1 MWTLNGSFLVQFCV
15 ARNWVVRNFYPVHSF
30 LKPAAFDCGPLHATS
45 AAAPA
50 AEPKEAAA
58 EQSFEAKRR
67 EKLTV
72 DLPKEQAARG
82 EDESSPLHRHGS
94 CQDRREWPSQT
105 SVSVIA

>member
-1 MWTLNGSFLVQFCV
+1 MQFCV

-45 AAAPA
+45 AAAPD
-50 AEPKEAAA
+50 AEPLVGTYKKGGE
-58 EQSFEAKRR
+58 SKKH

-72 DLPKEQAARG
+72 ELPKEQPAQG
-82 EDESSPLHRHGS
+82 DDESSPLHRHGS

-105 SVSVIA
+105 SLSVVC